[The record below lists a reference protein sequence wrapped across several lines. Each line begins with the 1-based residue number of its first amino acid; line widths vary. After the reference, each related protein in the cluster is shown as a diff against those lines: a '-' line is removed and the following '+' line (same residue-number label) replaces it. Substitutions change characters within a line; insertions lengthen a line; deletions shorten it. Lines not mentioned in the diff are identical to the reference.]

1 MSCRQSHLHYFL
13 IWKVSYSV
21 TLYNNRSVS
30 VEHMSL
36 ALDYSSDDAETVA
49 KDAFGILSLSS
60 SKKPRVDDS
69 VESNTAAIDSAP
81 HVLTEVSGT
90 PVH

>member
-1 MSCRQSHLHYFL
+1 
-13 IWKVSYSV
+13 
-21 TLYNNRSVS
+21 
-30 VEHMSL
+30 MSL

-81 HVLTEVSGT
+81 HVLTEVSRT